1 MTKTPTTTITL
12 NERAYRILKDL
23 KGPGESFSD
32 VVIAH
37 VRPPA
42 ATAGELLESLREFEG
57 ANLID
62 ETLMKEVEKG
72 RKRRRK

>member
-1 MTKTPTTTITL
+1 MKTPTTTITL
-12 NERAYRILKDL
+12 NNKAYRILKNL
-23 KGPGESFSD
+23 KEPGESFSD

-37 VRPPA
+37 VRAPA
-42 ATAGELLESLREFEG
+42 STAGEWLDSLKEFEG

-72 RKRRRK
+72 RKRKRK